1 MVYVYLANGFEEVE
15 ALAPVDVL
23 RRAGCEVKTVG
34 VGGRL
39 VTGSHKVTVMA
50 DLEAENAP
58 LDGVDMVVLPGGVPG
73 TPNLEQSDAVQSA
86 IEYCVMN
93 DKYLAAI
100 CAAPSILGHLGVLEG
115 CEAICYP
122 GYEKDLKG
130 AKISEQAVVRDG
142 NVITGKGAGVA
153 VDFGLKLAEV
163 LCGEEKSQEVRMKM
177 QCQ

>member
-1 MVYVYLANGFEEVE
+1 
-15 ALAPVDVL
+15 
-23 RRAGCEVKTVG
+23 
-34 VGGRL
+34 
-39 VTGSHKVTVMA
+39 
-50 DLEAENAP
+50 
-58 LDGVDMVVLPGGVPG
+58 MVVLPGGVPG